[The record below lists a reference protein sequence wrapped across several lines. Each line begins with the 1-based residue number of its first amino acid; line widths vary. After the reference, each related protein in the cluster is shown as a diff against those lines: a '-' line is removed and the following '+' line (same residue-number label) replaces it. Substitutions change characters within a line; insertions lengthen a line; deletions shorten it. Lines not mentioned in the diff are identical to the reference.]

1 MTFDQCNLCTLG
13 SDRSLAASVSLTCAS
28 RPCFPGVQCIN
39 RRPPHVGYVC
49 GRCPPGLYGN
59 GRVCMKN
66 AKEGKTLVSQKQAPA
81 FKSIRSSRTSQ
92 LLPRLP
98 SASNHLPQ
106 QQQQQQAIVKSGRF
120 LHASGS
126 KIPLLHLPV
135 LPARSKH
142 PTSSISRANR
152 DNIGRQA
159 PAPGRGGG
167 TGRREALPAPRG
179 GPRAFTTSNGFTV
192 RQSSVPTQQG
202 TTTFTRSSKSFSS
215 IITLPQGTSS
225 MVSTR

>member
-1 MTFDQCNLCTLG
+1 M
-13 SDRSLAASVSLTCAS
+13 SVTCAS

-39 RRPPHVGYVC
+39 LRPPHVGYVC

-59 GRVCMKN
+59 GRVCMRN
-66 AKEGKTLVSQKQAPA
+66 AKEGKTLVSQKEAPA

-92 LLPRLP
+92 LLPYLP

-106 QQQQQQAIVKSGRF
+106 QQHQQQQATVKTGRF

-142 PTSSISRANR
+142 PSSSISRANR
-152 DNIGRQA
+152 DNIGRQTA
-159 PAPGRGGG
+159 TSGRGGG
-167 TGRREALPAPRG
+167 TGRREALPAPRSG
-179 GPRAFTTSNGFTV
+179 SRTFTTSNGFTV
-192 RQSSVPTQQG
+192 RKSSVPTQQG
-202 TTTFTRSSKSFSS
+202 ISTFTRSSKTFSS
-215 IITLPQGTSS
+215 SIMVPQGTSS
-225 MVSTR
+225 MVSSR

>member
-1 MTFDQCNLCTLG
+1 M
-13 SDRSLAASVSLTCAS
+13 AANVSVTCAS

-39 RRPPHVGYVC
+39 LRPPHVGYVC

-66 AKEGKTLVSQKQAPA
+66 AKEGKILVSQKQAPT

-92 LLPRLP
+92 FLPRLL
-98 SASNHLPQ
+98 SASNHLPLQ
-106 QQQQQQAIVKSGRF
+106 QHQQQQATVKTDRF

-142 PTSSISRANR
+142 SSISRANR
-152 DNIGRQA
+152 DNIGQQA
-159 PAPGRGGG
+159 ATSGRGGG
-167 TGRREALPAPRG
+167 TGRREALPAPRSG
-179 GPRAFTTSNGFTV
+179 SRTFTTLNGFNV
-192 RQSSVPTQQG
+192 RQSFVSTKQG
-202 TTTFTRSSKSFSS
+202 ISTFTRSSKTFSS
-215 IITLPQGTSS
+215 SMVPQGTSS
-225 MVSTR
+225 MVSSR